1 MSVYVNS
8 DIMKTNKENVLF
20 VTTNVP
26 IVPDLVSTV
35 YIVLKTESMPQLV
48 SVQKD
53 TMITVP
59 HYVQLVTKNVLL
71 VKTCQTTVPFV
82 LPEELTHLNVISQN
96 QVLNPLKLK
105 TFHKPLL
112 ES

>member
-1 MSVYVNS
+1 
-8 DIMKTNKENVLF
+8 MKTNKENVLF

-59 HYVQLVTKNVLL
+59 HYVQNVMKNVQL
-71 VKTCQTTVPFV
+71 VKTCQTTVLYVSPV
-82 LPEELTHLNVISQN
+82 ELIHQPVTSQN
-96 QVLNPLKLK
+96 QTLNPLKLK
-105 TFHKPLL
+105 IFHKLPL
-112 ES
+112 EF